1 MSDFSTPWTAAYQA
15 PSSMGFSRQE
25 YWSGVPSPSLVTL
38 GYTFRNE
45 CTGNESIT
53 VSQLVFRKWAVWD
66 QPRGYIGKRIPGKV
80 IPEDSL

>member
-1 MSDFSTPWTAAYQA
+1 MWFSLMLRGQ
-15 PSSMGFSRQE
+15 
-25 YWSGVPSPSLVTL
+25 VTL

-66 QPRGYIGKRIPGKV
+66 EPCGYIGKRIPGSI